1 MSPSSLLKL
10 CFING
15 PAIVPI
21 RKRTAEVF
29 DKSRTAIRIAAIR
42 IALPEGIQYIQ
53 PQRTN
58 NIPERFFRGIKR
70 WGRKKS
76 GMSSL
81 SKLLR
86 TTLADTP
93 LVQNLKGVKA

>member
-1 MSPSSLLKL
+1 MHNRIWAPPSLVKL
-10 CFING
+10 CFTHS

-29 DKSRTAIRIAAIR
+29 DKLRIATR
-42 IALPEGIQYIQ
+42 IVLPEGIQYIQ

-58 NIPERFFRGIKR
+58 NILEQFFRGIKR
-70 WGRKKS
+70 RGRKKS

-81 SKLLR
+81 SKLLK